1 MHGRPG
7 VTVLASLPMD
17 WQLFLMAL
25 GLVFIL
31 EGVPYFLSPSRAL
44 RVLRQLEQVD
54 PWIVRMLG
62 LAAMVAGV
70 ALLLLGRYV
79 GN

>member
-1 MHGRPG
+1 
-7 VTVLASLPMD
+7 MD

-31 EGVPYFLSPSRAL
+31 EGAPYFLSPSRAL

-54 PWIVRMLG
+54 PWVVRTLG
-62 LAAMVAGV
+62 LVAMVAGV
-70 ALLLLGRYV
+70 LLLLLGRYV

>member
-1 MHGRPG
+1 
-7 VTVLASLPMD
+7 MD

-31 EGVPYFLSPSRAL
+31 EGVPYFLSPNRAL
-44 RVLRQLEQVD
+44 SVLRQLDRVD
-54 PWIVRMLG
+54 PWIVRVLG

-70 ALLLLGRYV
+70 LLLLLGRYV

>member
-1 MHGRPG
+1 
-7 VTVLASLPMD
+7 MD

-44 RVLRQLEQVD
+44 RILRQLEQVD
-54 PWIVRMLG
+54 PQIVRLLG
-62 LAAMVAGV
+62 LAAMAGGV
-70 ALLLLGRYV
+70 VLLFLGRYL
-79 GN
+79 GD